1 MMKILLVAHSC
12 EPGRGSEAGAGYAT
26 LRAAAERGEVWLLT
40 RANNVA
46 LVEAGLAAAPPAHPV
61 HVVGLDGAPWLLSLK
76 KRFGAHRLY
85 NAWWQRLVA
94 QKALRLHDDVQFDL
108 VHHATLASY
117 WMPMAALRIPRP
129 VVVQAGGAET
139 VPRTLLR
146 FIGWRE
152 TVQQAIRVAARA
164 IVGRTTWAKRPAG
177 HPTVLI
183 AQNDDMAAFAKTSWL
198 ADHLDDVMVFPN
210 ASDPDL
216 DDWRSDPAERQPV
229 VLFVGHLGRHK
240 GTHLAVEAFGHVA
253 RDDARLVLVGGGA
266 DPALVRK
273 IERSGLFDRVRLTG
287 RMPRPE
293 VLAQMNR
300 ASVLIA
306 PFLRDSAGFVV
317 SEALSV
323 GLPVVALDHAGP
335 ASLARLWPADRSD
348 LVPVTDRRS
357 TIAGLTAALERRLAA
372 PAPVAD
378 RLRPASRR
386 LTDVVEDAYQRAL
399 GLDVRS

>member
-12 EPGRGSEAGAGYAT
+12 EPGRGSEAGAGYAA
-26 LRAAAERGEVWLLT
+26 LRAAAARGEVWLIT

-46 LVEAGLAAAPPAHPV
+46 RVEAGLAAVPPPHPV
-61 HVVGLDGAPWLLSLK
+61 HVVGLDAAPWLLALK
-76 KRFGAHRLY
+76 KRLGAHRIY

-94 QKALRLHDDVQFDL
+94 QKAFQLHDDVQFDL

-117 WMPMAALRIPRP
+117 WMPMAALRLPRP

-139 VPRTLLR
+139 VPRTLLVS
-146 FIGWRE
+146 IGWRE
-152 TVQQAIRVAARA
+152 IVQQGTRAAARA
-164 IVGRTTWAKRPAG
+164 IVGRMTWASRPAG

-183 AQNDDMAAFAKTSWL
+183 AQNDDMAAFAGSSWL

-216 DDWRSDPAERQPV
+216 DHWRPDAADRQPV

-240 GTHLAVEAFGHVA
+240 GTHLAVEAFAKVA

-266 DPALVRK
+266 DPALLRK
-273 IERSGLFDRVRLTG
+273 IERCGLSDRVRLTG
-287 RMPRPE
+287 RIPRPE
-293 VLAQMNR
+293 VFAHMQR

-335 ASLARLWPADRSD
+335 ASLARLWHADESD
-348 LVPVTDRRS
+348 LVPVTDRPS
-357 TIAGLTAALERRLAA
+357 TIAGLAAALDRRLAA
-372 PAPVAD
+372 PPPATD
-378 RLRPASRR
+378 RLHPASRR
-386 LTDVVEDAYQRAL
+386 LSEVVGDAYERAL
-399 GLDVRS
+399 GLDARP